1 MLWVR
6 PGEPVAS
13 PSVGAI
19 AYTVRRSERARRARL
34 VVTPEGVELV
44 VPRRMP
50 LEEAAA
56 FARERRGWLERALRR
71 LDSALEAHPPARV
84 ADGAPLPYL
93 GNELHLRVVIQPGRR
108 RPRVRRSG
116 DVLEVAVGSRAGQG
130 VQAAVER
137 WYRAQ
142 AREEIGRRLDD
153 ATARAGTSYGR
164 LTIRDQ
170 RTRWAS
176 CSSSGTMSFNWR
188 LLLAPADVLD
198 YVVEHEVAHLE
209 VPDHS
214 PRFWRLVARRLPS
227 YRESRDWL
235 RRHGTSLRLG

>member
-1 MLWVR
+1 MRAVR

-13 PSVGAI
+13 RFVGAI

-93 GNELHLRVVIQPGRR
+93 GHQLHLRVVIQPGRR
-108 RPRVRRSG
+108 RPRVRRRG
-116 DVLEVAVGSRAGQG
+116 DVLEVVVGSRAGQG

-142 AREEIGRRLDD
+142 AREIGRRLDD

-164 LTIRDQ
+164 LAIRDQ

-176 CSSSGTMSFNWR
+176 CSTSGTSSFNWR
-188 LLLAPADVLD
+188 LLLAPAEVLD
-198 YVVEHEVAHLE
+198 YVVEHEVAHLD

-214 PRFWRLVARRLPS
+214 PRFWRLVAQRLPG

-235 RRHGTSLRLG
+235 RRHGSSLRFG